1 MERACLLDIAV
12 LHLPAQHYQ
21 ARSLWVDPDQ
31 KTIDSTAGKLAL
43 IHLAPFEVLLLD
55 ALPA

>member
-1 MERACLLDIAV
+1 
-12 LHLPAQHYQ
+12 
-21 ARSLWVDPDQ
+21 VDPDQ